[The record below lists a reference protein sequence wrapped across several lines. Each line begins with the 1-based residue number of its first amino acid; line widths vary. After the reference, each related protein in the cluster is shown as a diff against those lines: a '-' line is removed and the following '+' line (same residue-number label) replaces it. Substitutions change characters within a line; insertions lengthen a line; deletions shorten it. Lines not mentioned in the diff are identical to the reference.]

1 MTSSNQDS
9 DQEIL
14 RGRPWVLPYAGVR
27 TILVAVIAIVALVVE
42 ISMGFLY
49 VSSYGSLVL
58 VWTLRAFFIIWILVI
73 FNLLVLRSTNLYVLR
88 ADSLEIKTG
97 LLTTIKW

>member
-14 RGRPWVLPYAGVR
+14 RGRPWILLYAGVR

-42 ISMGFLY
+42 ISMGYLY
-49 VSSYGSLVL
+49 VSSYGSVVL
-58 VWTLRAFFIIWILVI
+58 VWTLLAFFIIWILVDI
-73 FNLLVLRSTNLYVLR
+73 QLTC
-88 ADSLEIKTG
+88 LEIH
-97 LLTTIKW
+97 